1 MSVVNNMDFYNF
13 FNINSYL
20 DQMKLKGWTQDIRY
34 IKDYV
39 NTKISMFSY
48 KNLPNGL
55 TSKIIETAL
64 CFNNN
69 LCFYKR
75 AIDKEPILCRYLPLG
90 TFDYY
95 WRPTEVQVMALN
107 GKMLAEKVKFEDIIL
122 VRDNTMDIIPFIT
135 LTEYISKIKLIET
148 TLMKNIRQARMP
160 SFFTG
165 KKELVATFNKI
176 IEKCE
181 KDDIFA
187 IVDKDTMSEA
197 FKQFELHFPIESEQ
211 LIEIMKNYMNWIN
224 NSMGI
229 YSGASQKRERLL
241 VGEVSSQNDYSDNIY
256 QDEKNNRVEWI
267 EQLNSKYNYNVEL
280 VESYKEYTEE
290 KIKMSENYL
299 IQTQGNPNN
308 VGGVE
313 DDNR

>member
-39 NTKISMFSY
+39 NTKISMFTY
-48 KNLPNGL
+48 KNLPKGL
-55 TSKIIETAL
+55 TSRIIETAL

-69 LCFYKR
+69 LCFYKSVL
-75 AIDKEPILCRYLPLG
+75 DDTPILCRYLPLG
-90 TFDYY
+90 EFDYY
-95 WRPTEVQVMALN
+95 WRPTKVQVLALN
-107 GKMLAEKVKFEDIIL
+107 GKILANKVKFEDIIL

-148 TLMKNIRQARMP
+148 TLMKNIKQARMP

-165 KKELVATFNKI
+165 EKSLVATFNKI

-181 KDDIFA
+181 KDDVFA
-187 IVDKDTMSEA
+187 MVDKDTVGEA
-197 FKQFELHFPIESEQ
+197 FKQFEIHFPIESEQ

-241 VGEVSSQNDYSDNIY
+241 VGEVSSQNDYTDNIY
-256 QDEKNNRVEWI
+256 QDELNNRKEFV
-267 EQLNSKYNYNVEL
+267 EQLNEKFDYKIEL
-280 VESYKEYTEE
+280 VESYKEYTEQ
-290 KIKMSENYL
+290 KLKLSESYMV
-299 IQTQGNPNN
+299 QTQRQSINDN
-308 VGGVE
+308 GGDEV
-313 DDNR
+313 